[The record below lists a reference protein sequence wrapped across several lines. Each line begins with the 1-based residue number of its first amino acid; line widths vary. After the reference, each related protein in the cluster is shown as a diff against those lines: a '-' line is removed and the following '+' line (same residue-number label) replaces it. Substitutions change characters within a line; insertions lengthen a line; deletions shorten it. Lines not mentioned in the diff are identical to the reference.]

1 MFKKYYKY
9 KIYLPLIITAIILL
23 GFALM
28 FGLYYKNSKK
38 IAAVAYDPTNQVTTG
53 DLLPVSDGSWKKW
66 KTYPGTG
73 SRVSTHYTQVD
84 ETICNGK
91 TDYNYTNETGPV
103 ADRKTGQWIY
113 IADSYFINLDSI
125 PNGSK
130 IISIGIT
137 PCVSTN
143 RPNGNDSVM
152 SIFASLNGLPGVF
165 FPTIFKLKGDVPQEL
180 ETFTIGETV
189 GTETYWTLVYLTG
202 SYDPISFL
210 KNNQS
215 TLEIGVASSSGKDGI
230 RLSQIKV
237 KIKYIPPTY

>member
-9 KIYLPLIITAIILL
+9 KIYLPLIITVIVLSGFILV
-23 GFALM
+23 FN
-28 FGLYYKNSKK
+28 LYYRNGKNV
-38 IAAVAYDPTNQVTTG
+38 AVVYDASNTVTTG
-53 DLLPVSDGSWKKW
+53 DLLPISDGTLKKW
-66 KTYPGTG
+66 KTYLGTG

-103 ADRKTGQWIY
+103 PDRKTGQWVY
-113 IADSYFINLDSI
+113 IADSYLVNLDSI

-137 PCVSTN
+137 PCASTN
-143 RPNGNDSVM
+143 RPNGDDSVM

-165 FPTIFKLKGDVPQEL
+165 FPTNFRLKGDVPQDL

-189 GTETYWTLVYLTG
+189 DTETYWTLVYLTG

-215 TLEIGVASSSGKDGI
+215 TLEIGIASSSGKDGI
-230 RLSQIKV
+230 RLSRIKATV
-237 KIKYIPPTY
+237 TYVPPTY

>member
-9 KIYLPLIITAIILL
+9 KSYSPLIITAIILS

-28 FGLYYKNSKK
+28 LSFYYKNGKN
-38 IAAVAYDPTNQVTTG
+38 IAAVYDSANQVTTG
-53 DLLPVSDGSWKKW
+53 DLLPVSDGTLKKW

-84 ETICNGK
+84 ETTCNGK

-103 ADRKTGQWIY
+103 ADRKTGQWTY
-113 IADSYFINLDSI
+113 IADSYFVNLDSI

-130 IISIGIT
+130 IINIGIT

-143 RPNGNDSVM
+143 RSNGDDSVM

-165 FPTIFKLKGDVPQEL
+165 FPTNFKLKGDVPQDL

-215 TLEIGVASSSGKDGI
+215 TLEIGISSSSGKDGI
-230 RLSQIKV
+230 RLSRIKATV
-237 KIKYIPPTY
+237 TYIPPTY

>member
-9 KIYLPLIITAIILL
+9 QIYLPLIITAIVLL
-23 GFALM
+23 GFVLM
-28 FGLYYKNSKK
+28 FYFYYKNGKNT
-38 IAAVAYDPTNQVTTG
+38 AAVYDPANKITTG
-53 DLLPVSDGSWKKW
+53 DLLPVSDGTYKKW
-66 KTYPGTG
+66 KTYPGAG

-103 ADRKTGQWIY
+103 QDRKTGQWIY
-113 IADSYFINLDSI
+113 VTDSYFVNLDPI

-130 IISIGIT
+130 IIRIDIT

-143 RPNGNDSVM
+143 RPNGDDSVM
-152 SIFASLNGLPGVF
+152 SIFASLNGLPGVV
-165 FPTIFKLKGDVPQEL
+165 FPTNFKLKGDVPQDL
-180 ETFTIGETV
+180 ATFTIGET
-189 GTETYWTLVYLTG
+189 TDTKTYWTLVYLTG

-230 RLSQIKV
+230 RLSRIKATV
-237 KIKYIPPTY
+237 TYIPPTY